1 MKVIVVDHRS
11 NFLDDIETRLVLR
24 DDMPFDLVAKLTSP
38 EHLFKAI
45 NEYKPDVVA
54 VSDNIIDLEDDWEY
68 EDVNVV
74 AYLTS
79 AEGEAIVENAHL
91 PSYGIVKNSN
101 HLINLISGPIPSL
114 KEKKK
119 KEKKEEPIEDINPR
133 EADVYSEEVEVTEET
148 NILDEIDEVP
158 DKRLSQSTPKQE
170 GRLNRNEFQE
180 RIRNRE
186 REERRVKTQL
196 QEEKEEQQNK
206 TTIVTVYAAKG
217 GVGKTTIS
225 TQVATYLSML
235 PHGRGRYR
243 VCIVDYNIDFGD
255 VRSTLPFD
263 QDGESMY
270 DWWLDI
276 KDRIEDGEAP
286 EEITYSGDEIKKYLL
301 TLNKTGLYGL
311 CAPTRHEDTM
321 DFEFAEL
328 EVMLKNLRDYG
339 GFDFIV
345 CDTGNNTRDS
355 SILALSMADYILL
368 VATQD
373 ATTAICNR
381 SAQEALEK
389 FGNIDMSKV
398 RLVVN
403 NILPARETGVSVQDV
418 EDVFNFPCVARIKH
432 NTDVIRANNNSE
444 PIVFKGN
451 HPITRELQNIVM
463 FLTGQEVEEPKK
475 DGFFSRFRKR

>member
-158 DKRLSQSTPKQE
+158 DKKPSQSAPKQE